1 MYMLDTTDYQR
12 DYTEFY
18 TSWHSRE
25 NLYLRDVIYE
35 QSCSAVD
42 FQGDYV
48 SPKFFL
54 HYLIGD
60 EKNIKKLSGKDT
72 VRMIHVH
79 SIIRVLCSLQKK
91 IILLFIFPILMV
103 VVVNSILIVF
113 LLPISLRNP
122 F

>member
-1 MYMLDTTDYQR
+1 MLDTTDYQR
-12 DYTEFY
+12 DFAEFY

-25 NLYLRDVIYE
+25 NLYLRDAIYKK
-35 QSCSAVD
+35 SCSAVD

-60 EKNIKKLSGKDT
+60 EKNIKKMSGMDT

-79 SIIRVLCSLQKK
+79 TVIMVLLCSLQKK
-91 IILLFIFPILMV
+91 IILSFTFPILMV
-103 VVVNSILIVF
+103 VVVNSIRIVF
-113 LLPISLRNP
+113 SLLISLKSL